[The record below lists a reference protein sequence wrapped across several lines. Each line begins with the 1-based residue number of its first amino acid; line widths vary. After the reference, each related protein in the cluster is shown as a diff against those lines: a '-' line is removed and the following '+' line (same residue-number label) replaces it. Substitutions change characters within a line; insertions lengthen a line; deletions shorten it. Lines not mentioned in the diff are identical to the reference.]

1 MTIDANHKCVS
12 GSNTWSM
19 VPKDDA
25 VQDVLQRVCKHQAV
39 SGVVSL
45 RDTSRVAW

>member
-1 MTIDANHKCVS
+1 MTIDANHKSMS
-12 GSNTWSM
+12 GSSTWSM
-19 VPKDDA
+19 APKDDA

-39 SGVVSL
+39 SDVVSL

>member
-1 MTIDANHKCVS
+1 
-12 GSNTWSM
+12 M

-25 VQDVLQRVCKHQAV
+25 VQDALQRVCKLQAV